1 MSFTSSKKGST
12 FSAGFFL
19 IDDEDCL
26 RETALISP
34 DHAQKVT
41 RGHSTIVPAGAV
53 IPANDATAKGILYED
68 IDVTYG
74 EQLGSIVTTGTI
86 YGDRLP
92 AALASAAATALKGI
106 RVAGNSPAVERPFE
120 FGQIQKLEIEASEGT
135 ASGDA
140 AFTVSGYTPK
150 TGETYKYKAGNE
162 YVQYGDV
169 LTTGWTAWDGDDDI
183 TVANGTQ
190 LTFAVVTAGNQA
202 VAYGVR
208 TAVTKA

>member
-1 MSFTSSKKGST
+1 MSYTSSKKGST

-19 IDDEDCL
+19 LNDEECL

-41 RGHSTIVPAGAV
+41 RGNSVIVPAGAV
-53 IPANDATAKGILYED
+53 IPANDGTAVGILYED

-74 EQLGSIVTTGTI
+74 EQMGSIVTAGII

-92 AALASAAATALKGI
+92 AALESAAATALTGI
-106 RVAGNSPAVERPFE
+106 RVNGDSPAIERPFE
-120 FGQIQKLEIEASEGT
+120 FGQIKHLDIEAAAGT
-135 ASGDA
+135 NAGDA

-150 TGETYKYKAGNE
+150 TGETYKYKEGVEFIRFADE
-162 YVQYGDV
+162 
-169 LTTGWTAWDGDDDI
+169 LTDGWTAWDGTSDI
-183 TVANGTQ
+183 TVATGTK
-190 LTFAVVTAGNQA
+190 LTFAVVTADNKA

-208 TAVTKA
+208 SAVAKA